1 MSNTSK
7 QARWKLRHTF
17 LAIIGGLSV
26 SLVLMIGYFFYS
38 LSEIRNVTPQP
49 YVTIVNNNLSA
60 KVKLLSVK
68 NEILTFRNKP
78 SEKALAALKMKARI
92 YKASILQ
99 DFAAER
105 TIRIHTQYGDVDQ
118 LAKITSRI
126 ENVLIRLQS
135 MASVNDNQ
143 AELAQKELQ
152 SVYADV
158 NAYLSRFVSNVQKNQ
173 MQFVQYKEDFYNR
186 QYVYLAMILLGSI
199 MMIGVVSW
207 MYLNQSKL
215 SRDLQERTEK
225 LEEAKK
231 LAEQHATAKARFLA
245 NMSHE
250 MRTPLNAIIGLS
262 HKEYYESTDEQTRN
276 FLSMINSSG
285 QHLLKL
291 INSVLDISKIE
302 QGKMKLQTE
311 PFYCSELIELSKTIF
326 VDMSKSD
333 VEIFFSTQLDKD
345 YKLIADKTKLL
356 QLINNLSYNALK
368 FTERGYVDVCL
379 SLERL
384 EQASLLRIKV
394 SDTGIG
400 MSQEQLDKVFEEFT
414 QADDSITRKYGGT
427 GLGLSICQSLVN
439 LMDGSIEVESEL
451 NKGTEFSVAIPVK
464 VEGEKAIGCVA
475 NLESRL
481 RVVSADLHAKELIS
495 NELKRFGLFDESG
508 DITVYYQSGDSSI
521 ENNLPVVR
529 DNEEMIVVIADLPNS
544 ITVSDKQLKLTK
556 PYDIFS
562 LLSVL
567 GSQKQSIV
575 QPEVSLTNSSGLS
588 ALIVEDMR
596 VNQIVAQKMLSTLQV
611 ETTTANNGQECLD
624 IIKQRHFDII
634 FMDIQMPIMDGIEAL
649 KRIRQDDLAPDT
661 AIVALTA
668 NTFDKDVLHYLEL
681 GFNDVVPKPVRIDL
695 VQRIVDKYAP
705 ATI

>member
-1 MSNTSK
+1 MSSRLLPK
-7 QARWKLRHTF
+7 GRTF
-17 LAIIGGLSV
+17 IAIIASV
-26 SLVLMIGYFFYS
+26 SIVLLIMATYFFYS
-38 LSEIRNVTPQP
+38 LSEIRKISPQP
-49 YVTIVNNNLSA
+49 YVTIVNNNISA
-60 KVKLLSVK
+60 KAKLLLLK
-68 NEILTFRNKP
+68 AEILNFSIQQDPR
-78 SEKALAALKMKARI
+78 SLARLKMQARVH
-92 YKASILQ
+92 KASILQ
-99 DFAAER
+99 DLKAQR
-105 TIRIHTQYGDVDQ
+105 TRNIHAQYGDLDE
-118 LAKITSRI
+118 L
-126 ENVLIRLQS
+126 
-135 MASVNDNQ
+135 
-143 AELAQKELQ
+143 AELEKRISRLATQISGLTLKNEEEL
-152 SVYADV
+152 ADSLSAV
-158 NAYLSRFVSNVQKNQ
+158 EKTYFDLNKYLSSFVAEVQRNQ
-173 MQFVQYKEDFYNR
+173 LEFTQDKENLYDR
-186 QYVYLAMILLGSI
+186 QYLYMVVIIACSIILV
-199 MMIGVVSW
+199 GVISY
-207 MYLNQSKL
+207 MYLHQIKL
-215 SRDLQERTEK
+215 SQDLTERGDK

-262 HKEYYESTDEQTRN
+262 HKEYYEATDEQTRN

-291 INSVLDISKIE
+291 INSVLDLSKIE

-311 PFYCSELIELSKTIF
+311 AFYCSELIELSKTIF
-326 VDMSKSD
+326 VDMSKID
-333 VEIFFSTQLDKD
+333 VEIFFSTELNKD
-345 YKLIADKTKLL
+345 YRLIADKTKLL

-368 FTERGYVDVCL
+368 FTEQGYVDVRL
-379 SLERL
+379 SLERS
-384 EQASLLRIKV
+384 EPESFLRLKV

-400 MSQEQLDKVFEEFT
+400 MSREQLDKVFEEFT

-439 LMDGSIEVESEL
+439 LMTGRIEVKSEL
-451 NKGTEFSVAIPVK
+451 NKGTEFSVVIPVQ
-464 VEGEKAIGCVA
+464 VEGEKTIGCA
-475 NLESRL
+475 MNLERRI

-495 NELKRFGLFDESG
+495 DELKRFDLFDKSG
-508 DITVYYQSGDSSI
+508 DIAVYYHSG
-521 ENNLPVVR
+521 ENRVE
-529 DNEEMIVVIADLPNS
+529 DNFPEVHSEEQMSVVIADLHASVPLS
-544 ITVSDKQLKLTK
+544 EKQVKLTK

-562 LLSVL
+562 LLSAL
-567 GSQKQSIV
+567 GNHNRNLDQS
-575 QPEVSLTNSSGLS
+575 EVSLNRSSGLS

-596 VNQIVAQKMLSTLQV
+596 VNQIVAQKMLRTLQV

-681 GFNDVVPKPVRIDL
+681 GFNDVVPKPVRMEL
-695 VQRIVDKYAP
+695 VQRILDKYSP

>member
-1 MSNTSK
+1 MSSRLLPK
-7 QARWKLRHTF
+7 GRTF
-17 LAIIGGLSV
+17 IAIIASV
-26 SLVLMIGYFFYS
+26 SIVLLIMATYFFYS
-38 LSEIRNVTPQP
+38 LSEIRKISPQP
-49 YVTIVNNNLSA
+49 YVTIVNNNISA
-60 KVKLLSVK
+60 KAKLLLLK
-68 NEILTFRNKP
+68 AEILNFSIQQDPR
-78 SEKALAALKMKARI
+78 SLARLKMQARVH
-92 YKASILQ
+92 KASILQ
-99 DFAAER
+99 DLKAQR
-105 TIRIHTQYGDVDQ
+105 TRNIHAQYGDLDE
-118 LAKITSRI
+118 L
-126 ENVLIRLQS
+126 
-135 MASVNDNQ
+135 
-143 AELAQKELQ
+143 AELEKRISRLATQISGLTLKNEEEL
-152 SVYADV
+152 ADSLSAV
-158 NAYLSRFVSNVQKNQ
+158 EKTYFDLNKYLSSFVAEVQRNQ
-173 MQFVQYKEDFYNR
+173 LEFTQDKENLYDR
-186 QYVYLAMILLGSI
+186 QYLYMVVIIACSIILV
-199 MMIGVVSW
+199 GVISY
-207 MYLNQSKL
+207 MYLHQIKL
-215 SRDLQERTEK
+215 SQDLTERGDK

-262 HKEYYESTDEQTRN
+262 HKEYYDATDEQTRN

-291 INSVLDISKIE
+291 INSVLDLSKIE

-311 PFYCSELIELSKTIF
+311 AFYCSELIELSKTIF

-333 VEIFFSTQLDKD
+333 VEIFFSTELNKD

-368 FTERGYVDVCL
+368 FTEQGFVDVRL
-379 SLERL
+379 SLERS
-384 EQASLLRIKV
+384 EPESFLRLKV

-400 MSQEQLDKVFEEFT
+400 MSREQLDKVFEEFT

-439 LMDGSIEVESEL
+439 LMSGRIEVKSEL
-451 NKGTEFSVAIPVK
+451 NKGTEFSVVIPVQ
-464 VEGEKAIGCVA
+464 VEGEKAIGCA
-475 NLESRL
+475 MNLERRI

-495 NELKRFGLFDESG
+495 DELKRFDLFDKSG
-508 DITVYYQSGDSSI
+508 DIAVYYHSG
-521 ENNLPVVR
+521 ENRVE
-529 DNEEMIVVIADLPNS
+529 DNFHEVHLDEQMSVVIADLHASVPLS
-544 ITVSDKQLKLTK
+544 EKQVKLTK

-562 LLSVL
+562 LLSAL
-567 GSQKQSIV
+567 GNHNRNLDQS
-575 QPEVSLTNSSGLS
+575 EVSLNRSSGLS

-596 VNQIVAQKMLSTLQV
+596 VNQIVAQKMLRTLQV

-681 GFNDVVPKPVRIDL
+681 GFNDVVPKPVRMEL
-695 VQRIVDKYAP
+695 VQRILDKYSP

>member
-1 MSNTSK
+1 MSSRLLPK
-7 QARWKLRHTF
+7 GRTF
-17 LAIIGGLSV
+17 IAIIASV
-26 SLVLMIGYFFYS
+26 SIVLLIMATYFFYS
-38 LSEIRNVTPQP
+38 LSEIRKISPQP
-49 YVTIVNNNLSA
+49 YVTIVNNNISA
-60 KVKLLSVK
+60 KAKLLLLK
-68 NEILTFRNKP
+68 AEILNFSIQQDPR
-78 SEKALAALKMKARI
+78 SLARLKMQARVH
-92 YKASILQ
+92 KASILQ
-99 DFAAER
+99 DLKAQR
-105 TIRIHTQYGDVDQ
+105 TRNIHAQYGDLDE
-118 LAKITSRI
+118 L
-126 ENVLIRLQS
+126 
-135 MASVNDNQ
+135 
-143 AELAQKELQ
+143 AELEKRISRLATQISGLTLKNEEEL
-152 SVYADV
+152 ADSLSAV
-158 NAYLSRFVSNVQKNQ
+158 EKTYFDLNKYLSSFVAEVQRNQ
-173 MQFVQYKEDFYNR
+173 LEFTQDKENLYDR
-186 QYVYLAMILLGSI
+186 QYLYMVVIIACSIILV
-199 MMIGVVSW
+199 GVISY
-207 MYLNQSKL
+207 MYLHQIKL
-215 SRDLQERTEK
+215 SQDLTERGDK

-262 HKEYYESTDEQTRN
+262 HKEYYEATDEQTRN

-291 INSVLDISKIE
+291 INSVLDLSKIE

-311 PFYCSELIELSKTIF
+311 AFYCSELIELSKTIF
-326 VDMSKSD
+326 VDMSKID
-333 VEIFFSTQLDKD
+333 VEIFFSTELNKD

-368 FTERGYVDVCL
+368 FTEQGYVDVRL
-379 SLERL
+379 SLERS
-384 EQASLLRIKV
+384 EPESFLRLKV

-400 MSQEQLDKVFEEFT
+400 MSREQLDKVFEEFT

-439 LMDGSIEVESEL
+439 LMSGRIEVKSEL
-451 NKGTEFSVAIPVK
+451 NKGTEFSVVIPVQ
-464 VEGEKAIGCVA
+464 VEGEKTIGCA
-475 NLESRL
+475 MNLERRI

-495 NELKRFGLFDESG
+495 DELKRFDLFDESG
-508 DITVYYQSGDSSI
+508 DIAVYYHSG
-521 ENNLPVVR
+521 ENRVE
-529 DNEEMIVVIADLPNS
+529 DNFPEVHLDEQMSVVIADLHASVPLS
-544 ITVSDKQLKLTK
+544 EKQVKLTK

-562 LLSVL
+562 LLSAL
-567 GSQKQSIV
+567 GNHNRNLDQS
-575 QPEVSLTNSSGLS
+575 EVSLNRSSGLS

-596 VNQIVAQKMLSTLQV
+596 VNQIVAQKMLRTLQV

-681 GFNDVVPKPVRIDL
+681 GFNDVVPKPVRMEL
-695 VQRIVDKYAP
+695 VQRILDKYSP

>member
-1 MSNTSK
+1 M
-7 QARWKLRHTF
+7 
-17 LAIIGGLSV
+17 
-26 SLVLMIGYFFYS
+26 
-38 LSEIRNVTPQP
+38 
-49 YVTIVNNNLSA
+49 
-60 KVKLLSVK
+60 
-68 NEILTFRNKP
+68 
-78 SEKALAALKMKARI
+78 
-92 YKASILQ
+92 
-99 DFAAER
+99 
-105 TIRIHTQYGDVDQ
+105 
-118 LAKITSRI
+118 
-126 ENVLIRLQS
+126 
-135 MASVNDNQ
+135 
-143 AELAQKELQ
+143 
-152 SVYADV
+152 
-158 NAYLSRFVSNVQKNQ
+158 
-173 MQFVQYKEDFYNR
+173 
-186 QYVYLAMILLGSI
+186 
-199 MMIGVVSW
+199 
-207 MYLNQSKL
+207 
-215 SRDLQERTEK
+215 
-225 LEEAKK
+225 
-231 LAEQHATAKARFLA
+231 
-245 NMSHE
+245 
-250 MRTPLNAIIGLS
+250 
-262 HKEYYESTDEQTRN
+262 
-276 FLSMINSSG
+276 
-285 QHLLKL
+285 
-291 INSVLDISKIE
+291 
-302 QGKMKLQTE
+302 
-311 PFYCSELIELSKTIF
+311 
-326 VDMSKSD
+326 
-333 VEIFFSTQLDKD
+333 
-345 YKLIADKTKLL
+345 
-356 QLINNLSYNALK
+356 
-368 FTERGYVDVCL
+368 CL
-379 SLERL
+379 SLERS
-384 EQASLLRIKV
+384 EQATILRLKV

-464 VEGEKAIGCVA
+464 VEGEKAIGCVT

-481 RVVSADLHAKELIS
+481 RVVSADFHAKELIS

-508 DITVYYQSGDSSI
+508 DITVYYQSGDISI
-521 ENNLPVVR
+521 DNNLPVVH
-529 DNEEMIVVIADLPNS
+529 DDEEMIVVIADLPTS

-567 GSQKQSIV
+567 GSQKQSIE

>member
-1 MSNTSK
+1 
-7 QARWKLRHTF
+7 
-17 LAIIGGLSV
+17 
-26 SLVLMIGYFFYS
+26 MIGYFFYS

>member
-1 MSNTSK
+1 MSSRLLPK
-7 QARWKLRHTF
+7 GRTF
-17 LAIIGGLSV
+17 IAIIASV
-26 SLVLMIGYFFYS
+26 SIVLLIMATYFFYS
-38 LSEIRNVTPQP
+38 LSEIRKISPQP
-49 YVTIVNNNLSA
+49 YVTIVNNNISA
-60 KVKLLSVK
+60 KAKLLLLK
-68 NEILTFRNKP
+68 AEILNFSIQQDPR
-78 SEKALAALKMKARI
+78 SLARLKMQARVH
-92 YKASILQ
+92 KASILQ
-99 DFAAER
+99 DLKAQR
-105 TIRIHTQYGDVDQ
+105 TRNIHAQYGDLDE
-118 LAKITSRI
+118 L
-126 ENVLIRLQS
+126 
-135 MASVNDNQ
+135 
-143 AELAQKELQ
+143 AELEKRISRLATQISDLTLKNEEEL
-152 SVYADV
+152 ADSLSAV
-158 NAYLSRFVSNVQKNQ
+158 EKTYFDLNKYLSSFVAEVQRNQ
-173 MQFVQYKEDFYNR
+173 LEFTQDKENLYDR
-186 QYVYLAMILLGSI
+186 QYLYMVVIIACSIILV
-199 MMIGVVSW
+199 GVISY
-207 MYLNQSKL
+207 MYLHQIKL
-215 SRDLQERTEK
+215 SQDLTERGDK

-262 HKEYYESTDEQTRN
+262 HKEYYEATDEQTRN

-291 INSVLDISKIE
+291 INSVLDLSKIE

-311 PFYCSELIELSKTIF
+311 AFYCSELIELSKTIF
-326 VDMSKSD
+326 VDMSKID
-333 VEIFFSTQLDKD
+333 VEIFFSTELNKD

-368 FTERGYVDVCL
+368 FTEQGYVDVRL
-379 SLERL
+379 SLERS
-384 EQASLLRIKV
+384 EPESFLRLKV

-400 MSQEQLDKVFEEFT
+400 MSREQLDKVFEEFT

-439 LMDGSIEVESEL
+439 LMSGRIEVKSEL
-451 NKGTEFSVAIPVK
+451 NKGTEFSVVIPVQ
-464 VEGEKAIGCVA
+464 VEGEKTIGCA
-475 NLESRL
+475 MNLERRI

-495 NELKRFGLFDESG
+495 DELKRFDLFDKSG
-508 DITVYYQSGDSSI
+508 DIAVYYHSG
-521 ENNLPVVR
+521 ENRVE
-529 DNEEMIVVIADLPNS
+529 DNFPEVHSEEQMSVVIADLHASVPLS
-544 ITVSDKQLKLTK
+544 EKQVKLTK

-562 LLSVL
+562 LLSAL
-567 GSQKQSIV
+567 GNHNRNLDQS
-575 QPEVSLTNSSGLS
+575 EVSLNRSSGLS

-596 VNQIVAQKMLSTLQV
+596 VNQIVAQKMLRTLQV

-681 GFNDVVPKPVRIDL
+681 GFNDVVPKPVRMEL
-695 VQRIVDKYAP
+695 VQRILDKYSP

>member
-1 MSNTSK
+1 MSSRRLPNG
-7 QARWKLRHTF
+7 RTF
-17 LAIIGGLSV
+17 VAIIASV
-26 SLVLMIGYFFYS
+26 SIVLLIMVTYFFYS
-38 LSEIRNVTPQP
+38 LSEIRKIAPQP
-49 YVTIVNNNLSA
+49 YVTIVNNNISA
-60 KVKLLSVK
+60 KTKLLLLKS
-68 NEILTFRNKP
+68 EILNFSIQQDTR
-78 SEKALAALKMKARI
+78 SLVRLKMQARVH
-92 YKASILQ
+92 KASILQ
-99 DFAAER
+99 DLKAER
-105 TIRIHTQYGDVDQ
+105 TRKIHAQYGDLDELVELEERITQ
-118 LAKITSRI
+118 LAIQISDITLKD
-126 ENVLIRLQS
+126 EKKV
-135 MASVNDNQ
+135 
-143 AELAQKELQ
+143 
-152 SVYADV
+152 ADSLSAV
-158 NAYLSRFVSNVQKNQ
+158 EKTYFDLNKYLSSFVAEVQRNQ
-173 MQFVQYKEDFYNR
+173 LEFTQHKENLYDLQYLYMA
-186 QYVYLAMILLGSI
+186 VIIACSLILV
-199 MMIGVVSW
+199 GVISY
-207 MYLNQSKL
+207 MYLFQMKL
-215 SRDLQERTEK
+215 SQDLAERGDK

-262 HKEYYESTDEQTRN
+262 HKEYYEATDEQTRN
-276 FLSMINSSG
+276 FLSMINNSG

-345 YKLIADKTKLL
+345 YQLIADKTKLL

-368 FTERGYVDVCL
+368 FTEQGYVDVCL
-379 SLERL
+379 SLERS
-384 EQASLLRIKV
+384 EQATILRLKV

-439 LMDGSIEVESEL
+439 LMNGSIEVESEL

-464 VEGEKAIGCVA
+464 VEGEKVIGCVT

-495 NELKRFGLFDESG
+495 NELKRFGLFEESG
-508 DITVYYQSGDSSI
+508 DISVYYQSGDSTI
-521 ENNLPVVR
+521 ESNLPVV
-529 DNEEMIVVIADLPNS
+529 DDDGEMLIVIADLPTS
-544 ITVSDKQLKLTK
+544 INASDKQIKLTK

-567 GSQKQSIV
+567 GSHTQSRE

-649 KRIRQDDLAPDT
+649 KRIRQEDLAPDT

-695 VQRIVDKYAP
+695 VQRILDKYAP